1 MMARSS
7 EAAKALT
14 KLFNRDVVQDLEALF
29 NALGTTS
36 RMTVFRRL
44 KAVGYLSSYTHA
56 GRYYTLAGLPEFDD
70 NGLWLHQGVGF
81 SQAGTLKQT
90 VAVLVHESDAG
101 CTHSELESRLR
112 VRVHNALLGLVRG
125 QYIVRERVGGPFVYL
140 SAAPDR
146 QVTQLASRRALVAF
160 APVARSPVPAEL
172 VIAVLVETLQ
182 ASEGLAPSSVVAA
195 RLAARG
201 EGVTT
206 EQVEQVYR
214 EHGLVAGKKT
224 VEPR

>member
-1 MMARSS
+1 MTRSS

-125 QYIVRERVGGPFVYL
+125 QYIVRERVGGHGGYPCPTHFHPSHPGGYVPSFSRDLRVYTGVEGWGPEQPPPRAVCEL
-140 SAAPDR
+140 TTAP
-146 QVTQLASRRALVAF
+146 
-160 APVARSPVPAEL
+160 PA
-172 VIAVLVETLQ
+172 
-182 ASEGLAPSSVVAA
+182 G
-195 RLAARG
+195 
-201 EGVTT
+201 
-206 EQVEQVYR
+206 
-214 EHGLVAGKKT
+214 
-224 VEPR
+224 